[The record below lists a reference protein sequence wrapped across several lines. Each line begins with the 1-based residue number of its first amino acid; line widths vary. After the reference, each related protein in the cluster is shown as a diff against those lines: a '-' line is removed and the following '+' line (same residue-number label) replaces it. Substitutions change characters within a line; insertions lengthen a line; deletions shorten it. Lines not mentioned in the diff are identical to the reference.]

1 MGKLLYSTPFDRKLT
16 LQYYLL
22 GKVPTLADVVMF
34 TVAKRTSLLS
44 QDAKKFFNFATN
56 SVCLSNLDL
65 NQFGW
70 SDH

>member
-22 GKVPTLADVVMF
+22 GKVPNLADVVML

-44 QDAKKFFNFATN
+44 QDAKKFFNFATKLCLFKQSCPQ
-56 SVCLSNLDL
+56 SVWLE
-65 NQFGW
+65 
-70 SDH
+70 